1 MQMMP
6 GGGRLYDYMMAG
18 GKLMMGDE
26 GLKMV
31 TNAEGKRVPF
41 FAADG
46 IGKMEAGGK
55 MRGYKIGQEG
65 IEIDTDPPK
74 KGGPYTRTVET
85 ADAEFESREGM
96 MQAGSKEKLDAYNFN
111 VPAGGFDTMSKEEQ
125 ERLKNTPFGR
135 EYLSGSGSMD
145 DQYRAYA
152 AKVNNFINNEPEKAL
167 AAANKMLESGN
178 DNFARALKGKT
189 DEEKLSI
196 MKQYMTDKKIG
207 DFHGALKFM
216 EKEVPTSQFYNP
228 NPAVSGA
235 GFRGAKFPM
244 VLNAVGKRQV
254 KPGDISKLAKQA
266 EAQGIDLS
274 KETEES
280 MSFVSKFMDEFGS
293 QDRAEDYTGE
303 DNQFFIDQAEKGFE
317 SGMKSRKEQADERRR
332 KNQALADAMKRMAK
346 GGKIEYGMSGMKVG
360 KRKRQPTEEEAE
372 RGVVE
377 VKRDIFGRRV
387 EKFGDGVKTVTSK
400 SGRKTKVKGL

>member
-1 MQMMP
+1 MRYGRKMKA
-6 GGGRLYDYMMAG
+6 GGRLYEYLRKGGKVQFTTKDGEEVSFAG
-18 GKLMMGDE
+18 GGMMPGM
-26 GLKMV
+26 G
-31 TNAEGKRVPF
+31 
-41 FAADG
+41 
-46 IGKMEAGGK
+46 
-55 MRGYKIGQEG
+55 RGYKFGQEG
-65 IEIDTDPPK
+65 MEIDTDPPR

-96 MQAGSKEKLDAYNFN
+96 MQAGSKDKLDAYNFD
-111 VPAGGFDTMSKEEQ
+111 VPAGGFDAMSEEEQ
-125 ERLKNTPFGR
+125 ERLKNTPFGKK
-135 EYLSGSGSMD
+135 YLSGSGSMD
-145 DQYRAYA
+145 EQYRAYA
-152 AKVNNFINNEPEKAL
+152 TKVNNFINNEPEKAL

-178 DNFARALKGKT
+178 DNFARALEGKT
-189 DEEKLSI
+189 DEEKLST
-196 MKQYMTDKKIG
+196 MKRYMTDKKIG

-216 EKEVPTSQFYNP
+216 TEQVDTSQFYDP

-235 GFRGAKFPM
+235 GFRGPEFPM
-244 VLNAVGKRQV
+244 VLNAVGDRQV

-280 MSFVSKFMDEFGS
+280 MKFVNDFMDEFGS

-332 KNQALADAMKRMAK
+332 KKQAEIDAMKRMGK
-346 GGKIEYGMSGMKVG
+346 GGKIEYGMKGMKVG
-360 KRKRQPTEEEAE
+360 KKTRQPTEEEAE
-372 RGVVE
+372 RGVVQ

-387 EKFGDGVKTVTSK
+387 EKFDGGVKTVTSK